1 MSHRTVRRPSGWTTL
16 AAFAALIAVSVTVTV
31 HVALRPAGS
40 ADRESPA
47 DQGASEPTDV
57 WAPLRV
63 VGPLE
68 AEHYPTIEAMRDS
81 ADAVVA
87 GSFVSFGTRVF
98 QGDAVEDVLVY
109 LVAMVRVDEVLA
121 GSLPDRTVPVEFL
134 VPSAVA
140 DDAPVLATL
149 SATLPRT
156 ELVFFLR
163 HKRGDGE
170 AGRYRVVNST
180 GLWAATGR
188 SDLDTPLT
196 EAPPEAA
203 GTYRDELSHVASLH
217 ELKLLATSPA
227 ISPQ

>member
-1 MSHRTVRRPSGWTTL
+1 MSHGAVHRTRLSVWTAL
-16 AAFAALIAVSVTVTV
+16 PALIALIAVLVSAIVY
-31 HVALRPAGS
+31 VATRPAGS
-40 ADRESPA
+40 AGREPPG
-47 DQGASEPTDV
+47 DQTASGITDV

-109 LVAMVRVDEVLA
+109 LVAMVRVDHVLA
-121 GSLPDRTVPVEFL
+121 GSLPQRTVPVEFL
-134 VPSAVA
+134 VPSVVA
-140 DDAPVLATL
+140 QEAPVLASL
-149 SATLPRT
+149 AETLPRT

-170 AGRYRVVNST
+170 AGLYRVVNST
-180 GLWAATGR
+180 GLWAPTGR
-188 SDLDTPLT
+188 SDVDTPLT
-196 EAPPEAA
+196 AAPPTVA
-203 GTYRDELSHVASLH
+203 GTYHDELSHVTSLD
-217 ELKLLATSPA
+217 ELKLLVAA
-227 ISPQ
+227 